1 MSWSQTPDAVGILSR
16 WDPETGRAD
25 EQLII
30 RSHQTVYVGRDPDK
44 CHFVLDNKFVSRQH
58 LRIYTIL
65 FDHENPGSILPL
77 VYAEDI
83 SENGAVWNIY
93 PMSGKGGFLLS
104 DGDIIQLPVGIFLRF
119 SYQMHVQERLGIVM
133 TKEIQFFNNT
143 YCVTPRRLGSGAYG
157 QVYMAY
163 NSISGQ
169 QLACKVINLRPLRG
183 GIIRVSRAGDNG
195 DDYGDP
201 TVLQKADL
209 VKMKYGKKLLESGR
223 EANLRKRLEVS
234 SREALI
240 LKDLCHP
247 NIISL
252 KKVIQTSYHVYLFQE
267 LVPGGDLFSYIQ
279 YKGGML
285 TNIEAAVIVRQLLMA
300 LDYLHGRD
308 IIHRDLKPD
317 NILMTSLEDGCR
329 VVLSDFGCA
338 THNTG
343 RMSTMVG
350 TFEYS
355 APEVI
360 SPRQEGYTKAADMWS
375 LGCVTAVLLTGS
387 TSCDGSMA
395 TYAFDLAK
403 IGGYEKLEESLTRKF
418 AHPRAKDFIHRLLR
432 IIAEERLTA
441 KQGLQHAWFSNP
453 VHSFEFKE
461 LYYRSIRNWTPCL
474 PKEPIVVEITSL
486 DCFSDEMVAREA
498 VSNDPNLERN
508 GDTQNTSPSSIVFGG
523 GSQLPDEIWS
533 PSSSARNFSGHAI
546 ASPTLSDLNLP
557 PVAV

>member
-169 QLACKVINLRPLRG
+169 QLACK
-183 GIIRVSRAGDNG
+183 
-195 DDYGDP
+195 
-201 TVLQKADL
+201 
-209 VKMKYGKKLLESGR
+209 YGKKLLESGR

-267 LVPGGDLFSYIQ
+267 LL
-279 YKGGML
+279 
-285 TNIEAAVIVRQLLMA
+285 
-300 LDYLHGRD
+300 
-308 IIHRDLKPD
+308 
-317 NILMTSLEDGCR
+317 
-329 VVLSDFGCA
+329 
-338 THNTG
+338 
-343 RMSTMVG
+343 
-350 TFEYS
+350 
-355 APEVI
+355 
-360 SPRQEGYTKAADMWS
+360 
-375 LGCVTAVLLTGS
+375 
-387 TSCDGSMA
+387 
-395 TYAFDLAK
+395 
-403 IGGYEKLEESLTRKF
+403 
-418 AHPRAKDFIHRLLR
+418 
-432 IIAEERLTA
+432 
-441 KQGLQHAWFSNP
+441 
-453 VHSFEFKE
+453 
-461 LYYRSIRNWTPCL
+461 
-474 PKEPIVVEITSL
+474 
-486 DCFSDEMVAREA
+486 
-498 VSNDPNLERN
+498 
-508 GDTQNTSPSSIVFGG
+508 
-523 GSQLPDEIWS
+523 
-533 PSSSARNFSGHAI
+533 
-546 ASPTLSDLNLP
+546 
-557 PVAV
+557 

>member
-1 MSWSQTPDAVGILSR
+1 
-16 WDPETGRAD
+16 
-25 EQLII
+25 
-30 RSHQTVYVGRDPDK
+30 
-44 CHFVLDNKFVSRQH
+44 
-58 LRIYTIL
+58 
-65 FDHENPGSILPL
+65 
-77 VYAEDI
+77 
-83 SENGAVWNIY
+83 NGAVWNIY

-183 GIIRVSRAGDNG
+183 GIIRVSRA
-195 DDYGDP
+195 
-201 TVLQKADL
+201 ADL

-240 LKDLCHP
+240 LKDLC
-247 NIISL
+247 
-252 KKVIQTSYHVYLFQE
+252 QE

-355 APEVI
+355 APLDREVI

-395 TYAFDLAK
+395 TYAIDLAK

-474 PKEPIVVEITSL
+474 PKEPIV
-486 DCFSDEMVAREA
+486 
-498 VSNDPNLERN
+498 
-508 GDTQNTSPSSIVFGG
+508 
-523 GSQLPDEIWS
+523 
-533 PSSSARNFSGHAI
+533 
-546 ASPTLSDLNLP
+546 
-557 PVAV
+557 

>member
-44 CHFVLDNKFVSRQH
+44 WYAFYPISHV
-58 LRIYTIL
+58 
-65 FDHENPGSILPL
+65 ENPGSILPL

-169 QLACKVINLRPLRG
+169 QLACK
-183 GIIRVSRAGDNG
+183 
-195 DDYGDP
+195 
-201 TVLQKADL
+201 
-209 VKMKYGKKLLESGR
+209 YGKKLLESGR

-240 LKDLCHP
+240 LKDLCHRKH
-247 NIISL
+247 S
-252 KKVIQTSYHVYLFQE
+252 YLFQE

-498 VSNDPNLERN
+498 VVNFQTRYGAPARQPEISPATRLLLLLCRISTYLQSQYDGSPVN
-508 GDTQNTSPSSIVFGG
+508 G
-523 GSQLPDEIWS
+523 
-533 PSSSARNFSGHAI
+533 NFAGHGRAY
-546 ASPTLSDLNLP
+546 AKK
-557 PVAV
+557 

>member
-133 TKEIQFFNNT
+133 AKEIQFFNNT

-267 LVPGGDLFSYIQ
+267 LL
-279 YKGGML
+279 
-285 TNIEAAVIVRQLLMA
+285 
-300 LDYLHGRD
+300 
-308 IIHRDLKPD
+308 
-317 NILMTSLEDGCR
+317 
-329 VVLSDFGCA
+329 
-338 THNTG
+338 
-343 RMSTMVG
+343 
-350 TFEYS
+350 
-355 APEVI
+355 
-360 SPRQEGYTKAADMWS
+360 
-375 LGCVTAVLLTGS
+375 
-387 TSCDGSMA
+387 
-395 TYAFDLAK
+395 
-403 IGGYEKLEESLTRKF
+403 
-418 AHPRAKDFIHRLLR
+418 
-432 IIAEERLTA
+432 
-441 KQGLQHAWFSNP
+441 
-453 VHSFEFKE
+453 
-461 LYYRSIRNWTPCL
+461 
-474 PKEPIVVEITSL
+474 
-486 DCFSDEMVAREA
+486 
-498 VSNDPNLERN
+498 
-508 GDTQNTSPSSIVFGG
+508 
-523 GSQLPDEIWS
+523 
-533 PSSSARNFSGHAI
+533 
-546 ASPTLSDLNLP
+546 
-557 PVAV
+557 

>member
-169 QLACKVINLRPLRG
+169 QLACK
-183 GIIRVSRAGDNG
+183 
-195 DDYGDP
+195 
-201 TVLQKADL
+201 
-209 VKMKYGKKLLESGR
+209 YGKKLLESGR
-223 EANLRKRLEVS
+223 EANLRKRLEFS

-267 LVPGGDLFSYIQ
+267 LL
-279 YKGGML
+279 
-285 TNIEAAVIVRQLLMA
+285 
-300 LDYLHGRD
+300 
-308 IIHRDLKPD
+308 
-317 NILMTSLEDGCR
+317 
-329 VVLSDFGCA
+329 
-338 THNTG
+338 
-343 RMSTMVG
+343 
-350 TFEYS
+350 
-355 APEVI
+355 
-360 SPRQEGYTKAADMWS
+360 
-375 LGCVTAVLLTGS
+375 
-387 TSCDGSMA
+387 
-395 TYAFDLAK
+395 
-403 IGGYEKLEESLTRKF
+403 
-418 AHPRAKDFIHRLLR
+418 
-432 IIAEERLTA
+432 
-441 KQGLQHAWFSNP
+441 
-453 VHSFEFKE
+453 
-461 LYYRSIRNWTPCL
+461 
-474 PKEPIVVEITSL
+474 
-486 DCFSDEMVAREA
+486 
-498 VSNDPNLERN
+498 
-508 GDTQNTSPSSIVFGG
+508 
-523 GSQLPDEIWS
+523 
-533 PSSSARNFSGHAI
+533 
-546 ASPTLSDLNLP
+546 
-557 PVAV
+557 